1 MKLTIMDAGN
11 TVVPAYPALRPRGY
25 TVRLDERLADGPEE
39 RWTAEDSRCALS
51 ADDPLT
57 LLGLAALVETRGDR
71 WQASDEEID
80 RFVSEFD
87 YS

>member
-1 MKLTIMDAGN
+1 MKLTITDAGN
-11 TVVPAYPALRPRGY
+11 TIVPAYLALRAKGY
-25 TVRLDERLADGPEE
+25 TVRLDERSTDGPEE
-39 RWTAEDSRCALS
+39 RWTAEDSRCVLS
-51 ADDPLT
+51 ADDPVT

-80 RFVSEFD
+80 RFVFEFD

>member
-25 TVRLDERLADGPEE
+25 TVRLDERSTDGSEE
-39 RWTAEDSRCALS
+39 RWTAEDSRCVLNAG
-51 ADDPLT
+51 DPVT
-57 LLGLAALVETRGDR
+57 LLGLAALVETRGDG
-71 WQASDEEID
+71 WQASDEELD